1 MGAKGQKQEVE
12 QAQRSVPTTTILGIE
27 VPHCS
32 VDEIKKETDEA
43 ANEYKAAIGRSDRA
57 LYRLLETAYQQY
69 LLAQAD
75 DQHQSYVNGKVKAA
89 LAAGGKPDL
98 SFDIRAQPEKNLF
111 YKLLSVMV
119 PAAQR
124 ERLNHEP
131 FHLPRA
137 DSTHA
142 LALHWAF
149 RNKWSPEK
157 LFDELCAIGVRA
169 MRDEEKK
176 KRAEGAKA
184 TAEVPPISIDA
195 ALEELGSYSTLRQAS
210 MPLEHAEGVNVGLT
224 LMLANVKADENGK
237 QVQLL
242 QPIRMTPKQIKV
254 LAQKEAKSIMIDR
267 SEPVQILR
275 TLQIAFRMLDRVP
288 PKNVSVTIETT
299 EAETLVC
306 VAVYERSDKQWKFV
320 LSKGQGHPEPLEAN
334 QRLSLSGEEAKRLVD
349 TLGSDKGFSDWYIDT
364 QEDKEAKSK
373 GISIEQVSIIAAVD
387 AEQGDVKE
395 VECLLR
401 DESHIETKPIADDWK
416 AFVDLQGMPL
426 SYHAWNE
433 FVESEEKPAVS
444 KGKDNVNATKEKML
458 TWSEATL
465 TKAKV
470 ELCSN
475 SAVAARYEWKPDEG
489 ATMLPALVQLTANIP
504 DRLDALYETLRME
517 ETRWLLAD
525 SYLLISGTARDIQYV
540 VGFERKKVSQKEE
553 APTKPTSKRSKKS

>member
-1 MGAKGQKQEVE
+1 MVAKGQKQEVE
-12 QAQRSVPTTTILGIE
+12 QALRSMPTTTILGIE

-75 DQHQSYVNGKVKAA
+75 DQHQSYVNGKVKAT
-89 LAAGGKPDL
+89 LAAGGKPDP
-98 SFDIRAQPEKNLF
+98 SFDIRAQPKKNLF

-169 MRDEEKK
+169 MRDEEKR
-176 KRAEGAKA
+176 KRAEGANA
-184 TAEVPPISIDA
+184 TVEVPPISIDA
-195 ALEELGSYSTLRQAS
+195 ALEELGSYSTLRQAP
-210 MPLEHAEGVNVGLT
+210 MPLENAEGVNVGLT
-224 LMLANVKADENGK
+224 LMLANVKAVENGK
-237 QVQLL
+237 QLQLL
-242 QPIRMTPKQIKV
+242 QPIRMTPKQLKA
-254 LAQKEAKSIMIDR
+254 LAQKEAKSIMLDR
-267 SEPVQILR
+267 SEIAQILR
-275 TLQIAFRMLDRVP
+275 TIQVAFRMLDRVP
-288 PKNVSVTIETT
+288 SKNVSVTIETT
-299 EAETLVC
+299 EAETFVC

-320 LSKGQGHPEPLEAN
+320 LSKGEGHPEPLQAN
-334 QRLSLSGEEAKRLVD
+334 CRLSLSGEDAKRLVD
-349 TLGSDKGFSDWYIDT
+349 TLGSDNGFSDWYIDT
-364 QEDKEAKSK
+364 EEDKEAKSK
-373 GISIEQVSIIAAVD
+373 GISIEKVSIIAAVD
-387 AEQGDVKE
+387 AEQGDIKE

-401 DESHIETKPIADDWK
+401 DENHVETKPIADDWK
-416 AFVDLQGMPL
+416 TFVNLHGMSL

-433 FVESEEKPAVS
+433 FVEGEEKSAVS
-444 KGKDNVNATKEKML
+444 KGNETSNASNEKML
-458 TWSEATL
+458 TWSEAAL
-465 TKAKV
+465 TKSAV
-470 ELCSN
+470 ELCSK
-475 SAVAARYEWKPDEG
+475 SAVAARYEWRPDDG
-489 ATMLPALVQLTANIP
+489 AITLPTLVQLTANIP

-517 ETRWLLAD
+517 ETRWSLAN
-525 SYLLISGTARDIQYV
+525 SYLLISGVARDIQYV

-553 APTKPTSKRSKKS
+553 ASTKPTSKRSKKS